1 MARYSDIKG
10 KYLYLDV
17 EGVEHRVY
25 FEEAGEGIPIVCQ
38 HTAGSD
44 GRQWRHLLEDKDV
57 TSRFRIIAVDL
68 PLHGKSLPPFENRY
82 WEDEYKLRKDWF
94 MSFWISFVK
103 ELELVQPVFMG
114 CSMGGASGG

>member
-94 MSFWISFVK
+94 MAFWISFVK